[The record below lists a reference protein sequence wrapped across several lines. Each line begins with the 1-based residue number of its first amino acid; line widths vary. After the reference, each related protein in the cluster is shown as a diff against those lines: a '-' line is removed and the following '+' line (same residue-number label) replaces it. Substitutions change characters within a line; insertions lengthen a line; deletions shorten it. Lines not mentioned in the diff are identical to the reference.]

1 MRCTRGARATSEP
14 RPIPRALPPTNPST
28 ISLNVIHK
36 CGHRKP
42 SNRFWTSTRA
52 TAVGRGRTS
61 GGRRRHCTRPYQA
74 ASTAS
79 NSASD
84 KSRSLPR
91 RWRRGVWGC
100 NNGWDSNCI
109 HSSLPEQP
117 HGLMNSVAE
126 ISKTALETHL
136 QGTWT
141 WQGHGKGMRN
151 GPRAPAHQQH
161 TISQEHRFSNIVG
174 DKYHRLLAML
184 PHIKQLQ
191 VELFTGNGIKRAK
204 RFIHK

>member
-28 ISLNVIHK
+28 ISLNVIHT

-42 SNRFWTSTRA
+42 SNRFWTSARA

-61 GGRRRHCTRPYQA
+61 GGRRRHCTRLYQA

-84 KSRSLPR
+84 KSRSLQR
-91 RWRRGVWGC
+91 RWRRDVWEC
-100 NNGWDSNCI
+100 NHGGGSNCI
-109 HSSLPEQP
+109 QCSLLEQS
-117 HGLMNSVAE
+117 HGLMNSVTE
-126 ISKTALETHL
+126 ISKTSLETHL
-136 QGTWT
+136 QSTWT

-161 TISQEHRFSNIVG
+161 TVSQEHCFSNIMG
-174 DKYHRLLAML
+174 NKHHRLLTIL
-184 PHIKQLQ
+184 PHLEQLQ
-191 VELFTGNGIKRAK
+191 VELFAGNGIERAK
-204 RFIHK
+204 RFIHQ